1 MSGLGG
7 TGTEYPHGVNAQGV
21 GLYVNDVS
29 LASIVLNASAVVD
42 VASLAD
48 GAGATSSAIT
58 VTGAAL
64 GDFVLISCSLD
75 IQGMTLTA
83 WVSAANAVKFRMQ
96 NESGGTIDLASA
108 TFKVKVLR

>member
-1 MSGLGG
+1 MSGLDGKG
-7 TGTEYPHGVNAQGV
+7 TSMPHGVNAQGV
-21 GLYVNDVS
+21 GYNLNDVS
-29 LASIVLNASAVVD
+29 LFTAVVNASAVVD

-48 GAGATSSAIT
+48 GAGATSSGIT

-75 IQGMTLTA
+75 LQGMTLTA
-83 WVSAANAVKFRMQ
+83 YVSAANTVKFRMQ